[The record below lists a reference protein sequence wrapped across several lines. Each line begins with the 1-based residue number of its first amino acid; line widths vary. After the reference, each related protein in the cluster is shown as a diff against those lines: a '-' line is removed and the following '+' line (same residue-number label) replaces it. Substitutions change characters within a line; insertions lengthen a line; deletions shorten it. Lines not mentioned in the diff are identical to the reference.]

1 MKYLERLLEKGWSI
15 DFFLADDGNF
25 YIYVKKD
32 EQRRIGASSI
42 SLSKA
47 LENLLE
53 KMKGDGVI

>member
-1 MKYLERLLEKGWSI
+1 MKYLERMLEQGWSV

-25 YIYVKKD
+25 YIDVKK
-32 EQRRIGASSI
+32 EGQRRIGASSI

-53 KMKGDGVI
+53 KMKDDGVI